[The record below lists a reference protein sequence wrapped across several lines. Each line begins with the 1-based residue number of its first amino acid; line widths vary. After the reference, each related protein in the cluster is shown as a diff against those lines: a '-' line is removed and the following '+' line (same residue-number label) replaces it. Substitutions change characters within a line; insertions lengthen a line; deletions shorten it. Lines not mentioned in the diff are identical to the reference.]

1 MKNCKYKSPE
11 ELPVV
16 LNVREVADYIGMAMT
31 NAYELTKRADFPAFR
46 IGRRIFVPRE
56 QFLAWISDQVEA
68 KEDLFY
74 LDPSYL

>member
-1 MKNCKYKSPE
+1 MKSCKYKKPE
-11 ELPVV
+11 ELPMV
-16 LNVREVADYIGMAMT
+16 LNVREVADYIGLATT

-56 QFLAWISDQVEA
+56 QFLAWIGDQIEA